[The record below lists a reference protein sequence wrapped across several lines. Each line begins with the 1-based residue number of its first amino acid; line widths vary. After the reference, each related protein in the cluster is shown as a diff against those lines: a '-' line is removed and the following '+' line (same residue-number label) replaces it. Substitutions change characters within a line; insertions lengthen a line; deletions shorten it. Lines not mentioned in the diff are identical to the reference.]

1 MWSWNDSADQP
12 GAGKDE
18 NFTYLGKGVDFKGVI
33 TFEGTVRVDGRF
45 EGEIHTKG
53 TLIIGEQAVVT
64 GVINTGTM
72 IAQGKVSASVTATEK
87 IQLLKPAVLIGDVR
101 TPSLSIEE
109 GVQYH
114 GFSNMGTERF
124 TEHAPSP
131 ERDNVHQLIVPR
143 EKTRVSQAL

>member
-33 TFEGTVRVDGRF
+33 TFEGTVLVDGRF

-64 GVINTGTM
+64 GVINVGTM

>member
-1 MWSWNDSADQP
+1 MWSWNDNTDQP

-101 TPSLSIEE
+101 TPNLSIEE

-124 TEHAPSP
+124 SEHAPSP

>member
-1 MWSWNDSADQP
+1 MWSWNDSTDQQ
-12 GAGKDE
+12 AGKDE

-45 EGEIHTKG
+45 EGESHTKG

-87 IQLLKPAVLIGDVR
+87 IQLLKPAVLVGDVR

-109 GVQYH
+109 GVHYH
-114 GFSNMGTERF
+114 GFSNMGTDRF
-124 TEHAPSP
+124 AEQSPSP